1 MIADTSFVIDLLRKD
16 EKAVEKAEKLEKN
29 NRAYSLSSPTVYELW
44 VGVARSNSDQKEE
57 ILDIISSQ
65 IIYGLDQKSSL
76 EAGKI
81 QKELIENGER
91 IGHMDALIAGI
102 AKKNTGT
109 VLTDNTE
116 EFDRVE
122 GLETKE
128 LDH

>member
-16 EKAVEKAEKLEKN
+16 EKAVEKAEELEKN
-29 NRAYSLSSPTVYELW
+29 NKAYSLSSPTVYELW
-44 VGVARSNSDQKEE
+44 VGVARSHSNQKEE

-109 VLTDNTE
+109 VLTDDTE

-122 GLETKE
+122 GLETKKI
-128 LDH
+128 HS